1 MGNSDHGRSSAGG
14 HDPCPSAAPTAL
26 DVQNALFAEALRQA
40 VRELRA
46 TTAIGY
52 VAVDNG
58 RNLAAAV
65 VVGGPL
71 SIFAT
76 AERIAAESQPYTA
89 AIAHR
94 TGKQSVQTFPETIG
108 IPSRLDVTMPFAYTA
123 ASTPVRAAGRGL
135 GVLTVIWAPPLGP
148 RTLPPEER
156 DLCTGIADTLARRL
170 ESSGE
175 QYPLYSPSM
184 PLFLLAEPG
193 RAPGEARAEESI
205 SFSPLYQ
212 IFRLGSSL
220 TQAVRIRDVLDVA
233 VSRIVGPLGA
243 QSMAVFVT
251 HDGQQHLLGYS
262 GCSPEAARS
271 QSTGP
276 SGSPPAAAPGEAVS
290 VPRFPTALEPKFL
303 ESEST
308 LDDAELGLA
317 DGIRACCVLPLIS
330 AGQRTGTFVLS
341 FDHPRHFRAEERAAL
356 VTMAGLL
363 AQSLERARQFERE
376 HTLARGLQQG
386 LLPHTLPHRGELD
399 TAARYVTAT
408 AGTAVG
414 GDWYDIVTLPDGN
427 LGLVIGD
434 VEGHSTAAAA
444 NMGQI
449 RSAVRA
455 YAAEGHRPS
464 DLLGRTN
471 RLLTELGTDLFS
483 TCCCVWL
490 DLATGTAEMS
500 SAGHPAPL
508 LRHPDGQVHIPDVP
522 VGIPLGVAPDTVYQ
536 SMEASL
542 PDGTIV
548 ALYTDGLVHSH
559 TVDVTDGTK
568 ALRDLLAS
576 AHDQHLEHLATR
588 LIAITGEA
596 DQREDDAALLLARFT
611 GALPGAH
618 QRVSRFRVQRHD
630 VAAVKDVR
638 RFLNRQLRN
647 WGWEQISDDVELAAT
662 ELVTNALVHA
672 DSEVDIRLR
681 EYPDRIR
688 VEVRDSDPR
697 PPLPAPITA
706 SGAEESESEHGR
718 GLIIVESLA
727 SSWGN
732 SPSGRG
738 KSVWFEMAL
747 PK

>member
-1 MGNSDHGRSSAGG
+1 MASSEHGRSAAGG
-14 HDPCPSAAPTAL
+14 PDPGRPSAVPTPLEA
-26 DVQNALFAEALRQA
+26 QNALFAEALQRL
-40 VRELRA
+40 VRELEV

-52 VAVDNG
+52 VAVDRG
-58 RNLAAAV
+58 QTLVASV

-71 SIFAT
+71 SIFTT
-76 AERIAAESQPYTA
+76 AERVGAEREPYTA
-89 AIAHR
+89 ATAHR
-94 TGKQSVQTFPETIG
+94 TGTQCVRDFPESIG

-123 ASTPVRAAGRGL
+123 ASTPVRESGKGL
-135 GVLTVIWAPPLGP
+135 GVLTLLWTPP
-148 RTLPPEER
+148 RTLRPDER
-156 DLCTGIADTLARRL
+156 ELCSRVADRLARRL
-170 ESSGE
+170 AGSGVE
-175 QYPLYSPSM
+175 CPRYSTAM
-184 PLFLLAEPG
+184 PLLLLAEPG
-193 RAPGEARAEESI
+193 QGSGEVV

-212 IFRLGSSL
+212 IFRLASAL
-220 TQAVRIRDVLDVA
+220 TEAVRIRDVLDAV
-233 VSRIVGPLGA
+233 VSRVVAPLDA
-243 QSMAVFVT
+243 QGMAVCVT

-262 GCSPEAARS
+262 GN
-271 QSTGP
+271 GV
-276 SGSPPAAAPGEAVS
+276 EAVRAGVCRDNGTA
-290 VPRFPTALEPKFL
+290 VPRFPTLREPAFL
-303 ESEST
+303 ESET
-308 LDDAELGLA
+308 ALA
-317 DGIRACCVLPLIS
+317 TADFALPEGVEACCVLPLAS
-330 AGQRTGTFVLS
+330 AGQPAGTFVLY
-341 FDHPRHFRAEERAAL
+341 FDHPRRFPAEERAVL

-376 HTLARGLQQG
+376 HALARGLQQG

-471 RLLTELGTDLFS
+471 RLLTDLGSDLFA

-490 DLATGTAEMS
+490 DLATGTAEVA

-508 LRHPDGQVHIPDVP
+508 LRHPDGDVAVPEVP

-536 SMEASL
+536 SVEVPL
-542 PDGTIV
+542 PAGTIV

-559 TVDVTDGTK
+559 TLDVSDGTK

-588 LIAITGEA
+588 LTAITGEG
-596 DQREDDAALLLARFT
+596 DQREDDAALLLARFI
-611 GALPGAH
+611 GAMPGTH
-618 QRVSRFRVQRHD
+618 QRVSRFRVARHNL
-630 VAAVKDVR
+630 AAVREVR
-638 RFLNRQLRN
+638 AFLNRQLGQ
-647 WGWEQISDDVELAAT
+647 WGWQRVSHEVELVAT

-706 SGAEESESEHGR
+706 SAARESESEHGR

-727 SSWGN
+727 ASWGN

-738 KSVWFEMAL
+738 KSVWFEMGEGR
-747 PK
+747 

>member
-1 MGNSDHGRSSAGG
+1 MASSEHGRSPAGG
-14 HDPCPSAAPTAL
+14 HDPGPSAASTQLGAR
-26 DVQNALFAEALRQA
+26 NALFAEALERL
-40 VRELRA
+40 VRELRVP
-46 TTAIGY
+46 TAIGY
-52 VAVDNG
+52 VAVDDG
-58 RNLAAAV
+58 QNLVAAV
-65 VVGGPL
+65 VAGRPL
-71 SIFAT
+71 SIFTT
-76 AERIAAESQPYTA
+76 AERVGVENQSYTA
-89 AIAHR
+89 ATAHR
-94 TGKQSVQTFPETIG
+94 TGEQCVRTFPESIG

-123 ASTPVRAAGRGL
+123 ASTPVRVPGNAL
-135 GVLTVIWAPPLGP
+135 GVLTLILVPP
-148 RTLPPEER
+148 RTLRPEER
-156 DLCTGIADTLARRL
+156 ELCTRVADELARQL
-170 ESSGE
+170 AGSGE
-175 QYPLYSPSM
+175 GSTEDCTAM
-184 PLFLLAEPG
+184 PLLLLVEPDQG
-193 RAPGEARAEESI
+193 AGEAV

-212 IFRLGSSL
+212 VFRLASSL
-220 TQAVRIRDVLDVA
+220 TEAVRIRDVLDVV
-233 VSRIVGPLGA
+233 VSRIVAPLGA
-243 QSMAVFVT
+243 QGMAVSVP
-251 HDGQQHLLGYS
+251 HDGRQYLLGYS
-262 GCSPEAARS
+262 GSAPQAVRA
-271 QSTGP
+271 GP
-276 SGSPPAAAPGEAVS
+276 AGSSREDGPP
-290 VPRFPTALEPKFL
+290 VPRFPTVGEPAFL
-303 ESEST
+303 ESESA
-308 LDDAELGLA
+308 LDAAEFALPEDAG
-317 DGIRACCVLPLIS
+317 ACCVLPLVS
-330 AGQRTGTFVLS
+330 AGQLAGTFMLY
-341 FDHPRHFRAEERAAL
+341 FDHPRRFPAEERAVL

-376 HTLARGLQQG
+376 HALARGLQQG

-434 VEGHSTAAAA
+434 VEGHSTTAAA

-455 YAAEGHRPS
+455 YATEGHRPS

-471 RLLTELGTDLFS
+471 RLLTELGTDLFA

-490 DLATGTAEMS
+490 DLATGTAELA

-508 LRHPDGQVHIPDVP
+508 LRHPGGDVAIPQVP

-536 SMEASL
+536 SVEVPL

-548 ALYTDGLVHSH
+548 ALYTVGLVHSH
-559 TVDVTDGTK
+559 TVDVSDGTK

-588 LIAITGEA
+588 LVAITGEG

-611 GALPGAH
+611 GALPGTH
-618 QRVSRFRVQRHD
+618 QRVSSFRVARHD
-630 VAAVKDVR
+630 LAAVRDVR
-638 RFLNRQLRN
+638 AFLNRQLRQ
-647 WGWEQISDDVELAAT
+647 WGWQRISYEVELAAT

-681 EYPDRIR
+681 EYADRIR

-697 PPLPAPITA
+697 PPLPAPIIA
-706 SGAEESESEHGR
+706 SGAGESESEHGR

-727 SSWGN
+727 ASWGN

-738 KSVWFEMAL
+738 KSVWFEMGKDDDA
-747 PK
+747 PH